1 MCMHAPHGVEDE
13 GLIEAHLLGQAPD
26 HLVAQHGLRRVG
38 QHEVAQ
44 RLADLQQLRLLQVHR
59 RLFLRGDG
67 DGWVGFSSW
76 LADPPPSKVDDAR
89 TYLGGDEGVV
99 QQLLRRPALRR
110 VLLQAPAGLDYELG

>member
-26 HLVAQHGLRRVG
+26 HLVAQHGLSRVG

-59 RLFLRGDG
+59 RLFLGG
-67 DGWVGFSSW
+67 MGMGGWGSVLGKPI
-76 LADPPPSKVDDAR
+76 LPPSKVDDAR